1 MDIEKGKP
9 LMSPKDML
17 DTSTKIHN
25 NVLQIETISSI
36 YLKKMYIEKDK
47 PLMSSA
53 GMLDT
58 SIKIQNN
65 VLQIDT
71 DALKKNGQ

>member
-1 MDIEKGKP
+1 
-9 LMSPKDML
+9 
-17 DTSTKIHN
+17 
-25 NVLQIETISSI
+25 
-36 YLKKMYIEKDK
+36 
-47 PLMSSA
+47 MSSK
-53 GMLDT
+53 GMLDI

>member
-1 MDIEKGKP
+1 
-9 LMSPKDML
+9 MSPK
-17 DTSTKIHN
+17 
-25 NVLQIETISSI
+25 
-36 YLKKMYIEKDK
+36 
-47 PLMSSA
+47 

-71 DALKKNGQ
+71 DARKKNGQYCSHYLDCQK

>member
-1 MDIEKGKP
+1 
-9 LMSPKDML
+9 
-17 DTSTKIHN
+17 
-25 NVLQIETISSI
+25 
-36 YLKKMYIEKDK
+36 MYIEKDK
-47 PLMSSA
+47 PLMSSK

-71 DALKKNGQ
+71 DARKKNGQYC